1 MMDTER
7 TLATSRRFG
16 WGSLSRYA
24 KLQIVGLLGIA
35 LYFIYVAAAIMH
47 DFHMPI
53 TMFIGVAL
61 VLAALVATGLRWTP
75 LLAAVG
81 SSPLL
86 ISAPYRLSHPEQ
98 TGDFIGALFILAL
111 LALVIVGGVRA
122 TKENYRRAERDA
134 R

>member
-1 MMDTER
+1 MDTQR

-16 WGSLSRYA
+16 RRLLSRYA
-24 KLQIVGLLGIA
+24 KWQIAGLLGIA
-35 LYFIYVAAAIMH
+35 LYFIFHSIAINH

-75 LLAAVG
+75 LLAATG
-81 SSPLL
+81 SAPLL
-86 ISAPYRLSHPEQ
+86 VSIPYRLSHPEQ
-98 TGDFIGALFILAL
+98 TREFIAALFILAM
-111 LALVIVGGVRA
+111 LAMVIVGGIRA
-122 TKENYRRAERDA
+122 TKENYGRAGRVA